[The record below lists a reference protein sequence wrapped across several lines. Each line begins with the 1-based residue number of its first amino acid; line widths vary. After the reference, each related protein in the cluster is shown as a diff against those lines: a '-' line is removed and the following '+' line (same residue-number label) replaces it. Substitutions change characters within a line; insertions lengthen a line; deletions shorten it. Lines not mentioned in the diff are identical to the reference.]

1 MLWFTLWFT
10 VALKI
15 PALYLAYVIWWSV
28 KDPPTPAAGNAEGSE
43 GGGLLDHGRPGPRRP
58 VSGRCSRPHGSP
70 ERRPHRTAPVAARAS
85 RAR

>member
-10 VALKI
+10 VALKL

-43 GGGLLDHGRPGPRRP
+43 GGGALDPSRLGPRRP
-58 VSGRCSRPHGSP
+58 LSGRRAGPHGSP
-70 ERRPHRTAPVAARAS
+70 ERRPRRTAPVAARA
-85 RAR
+85 RGAR